1 MQRCLLG
8 KTRHGWPTVMSST
21 LTRNTQIWFQ
31 NRRQNDRRKSRPL
44 SPQELA
50 ALRFNGLQS
59 TPAPDSLAPFSVGP
73 NFHHATDPSMS
84 HPSNYDAVRMP
95 VNGHQDQQQLPVAN
109 TGSLH
114 MSMSQQSA
122 VTTQPSEAPSSQAS
136 QEGSQTLSQSFS
148 SSVGYLANRW
158 NLGNSFSSQPNPHHE
173 ADTSLRQVKNDHTT

>member
-1 MQRCLLG
+1 
-8 KTRHGWPTVMSST
+8 
-21 LTRNTQIWFQ
+21 
-31 NRRQNDRRKSRPL
+31 
-44 SPQELA
+44 
-50 ALRFNGLQS
+50 
-59 TPAPDSLAPFSVGP
+59 
-73 NFHHATDPSMS
+73 
-84 HPSNYDAVRMP
+84 
-95 VNGHQDQQQLPVAN
+95 
-109 TGSLH
+109 